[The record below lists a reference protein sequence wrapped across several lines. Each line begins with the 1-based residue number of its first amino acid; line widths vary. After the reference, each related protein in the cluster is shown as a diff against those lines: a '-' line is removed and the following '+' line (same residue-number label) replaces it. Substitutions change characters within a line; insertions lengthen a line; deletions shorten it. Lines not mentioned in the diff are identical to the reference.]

1 MPHPSDAPAS
11 FSAVTIPASSI
22 KEVRIPALVA
32 RKRSRMARLSDPA
45 CRMLLS
51 FMPMTGST
59 QGIRLRISPPSSAK
73 STILPVPSGA
83 EGAAGVAP
91 TVMVVCCARSPLV
104 STNDSLLPSS
114 EAGLSP
120 HSSVTGTVT
129 RSVLPSC
136 LMTGS
141 PGRISPSS
149 GSK

>member
-32 RKRSRMARLSDPA
+32 RKRSLMARLSDPA

-83 EGAAGVAP
+83 EGATGVAP
-91 TVMVVCCARSPLV
+91 TVMVVCCA
-104 STNDSLLPSS
+104 
-114 EAGLSP
+114 
-120 HSSVTGTVT
+120 
-129 RSVLPSC
+129 
-136 LMTGS
+136 
-141 PGRISPSS
+141 
-149 GSK
+149 